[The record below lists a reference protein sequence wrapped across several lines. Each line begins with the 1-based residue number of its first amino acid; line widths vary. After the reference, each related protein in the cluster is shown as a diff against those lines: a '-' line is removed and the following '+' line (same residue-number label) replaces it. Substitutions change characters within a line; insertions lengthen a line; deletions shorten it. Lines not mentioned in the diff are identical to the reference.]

1 MVDTRLRTTWR
12 TRFRFLIRAAG
23 LTGVLAIAGGLTMG
37 AAEPPSST
45 NSFTA
50 AWHHALET
58 IRSIVLEGGGRTY
71 TQTAVWL
78 LLGGLIAVVLAVL
91 VELLGALILVTRR
104 RTVSSATATV
114 GTVAV
119 LALLIFINA
128 YSFRHH
134 TRYDLTR
141 NKQFTLSPDLAERL
155 RTLRSDR
162 PTTIVVLQKHKI
174 FGTLSDDRDA
184 FTKAAEEKVTEKV
197 KDLVDLFRE
206 LGPRFNV
213 VVLDTEA
220 FGFRRQLADL
230 TKDAPELREA
240 IGSAPENSILFHAN
254 KHVQRLSFNEF
265 LRLDKTASE
274 AANGGRANLVLLPQ
288 GTEYFARRVLAV
300 QERRPKVAVCV
311 VHELLTTEFAEGRG
325 RVYTLAGLRR
335 TLSDYGYDV
344 TDVVLKKNWTSA
356 GSLSELKPAA
366 DTREESK
373 LERLEGELVTAEAE
387 QSAAFGESRIFEE
400 ILKRVAEVKDR
411 PWEERSALYR
421 KLFRGGVTE
430 DREATVL
437 ASIARSAE
445 RANQALEEARKERRA
460 AEDRVRVAMGDERA
474 IEDRRIGN
482 VKEKFARIL
491 EDVDLLIVP
500 RFTVE
505 DATEGSD
512 VPPGLHGLSKEQVE
526 VIRDFMAKGKPVLAC
541 LGPITPSLTPR
552 PGESPEEFNGR
563 VRTALA
569 EATDGFENLIA
580 ERGIE
585 LGRDLVLYDGES
597 RAFAARRAGKQFG
610 GGVPTD
616 IPPLSLV
623 EGPEGLRVE
632 PNPIAQATNLTARSV
647 DQKLELRLRALRP
660 VYIAPDRQSSLPF
673 AAEFTF
679 TSPESWNEFRPFMQ
693 MRPQPDGTVLVTDV
707 PRYDPTGLDDP
718 TRGTRDEERRGP
730 FPVGAAIESRIPS
743 TWVDEEY
750 ARENALAAAL
760 LPVDGLLA
768 AGLTVAANKLDR
780 PKQRLVVFGSGNLFT
795 GPRLEPAQERLL
807 LHTVYWLTGRENRLP
822 HADQPAWSFP
832 RVAMTG
838 RELNLWRLGA
848 AVGLPLAAVYLG
860 LMVTMVRRLR

>member
-12 TRFRFLIRAAG
+12 TRFRFLVRAAG
-23 LTGVLAIAGGLTMG
+23 LTGVLGIAGGLAMG
-37 AAEPPSST
+37 SAEAPSSA
-45 NSFTA
+45 NSLTA

-58 IRSIVLEGGGRTY
+58 IRTTLEGGGRTY

-78 LLGGLIAVVLAVL
+78 LLGGLIAVVIAVL
-91 VELLGALILVTRR
+91 VELFGALLLVTRR
-104 RTVSSATATV
+104 RTVSSATAAV

-119 LALLIFINA
+119 VALLIFINA
-128 YSFRHH
+128 YSFTHH
-134 TRYDLTR
+134 VRYDLTR
-141 NKQFTLSPDLAERL
+141 NKQFSLAPDLVERL
-155 RTLRSDR
+155 RTLRSDL

-197 KDLVDLFRE
+197 KDLVDLFHE

-230 TKDAPELREA
+230 TRDAPELRDA
-240 IGSAPENSILFHAN
+240 IRSAPENSILFHAN

-265 LRLDKTASE
+265 LQLDKTASE

-288 GTEYFARRVLAV
+288 GTENFAGRVLAV

-325 RVYTLAGLRR
+325 RMYTLAGLRR
-335 TLSDYGYDV
+335 TLTEYGYDV
-344 TDVVLKKNWTSA
+344 IDVVLKKNWASA
-356 GSLSELKPAA
+356 GSLNELKPAA

-387 QSAAFGESRIFEE
+387 QTAARDESRIFEE
-400 ILKRVAEVKDR
+400 ILRRFAEVRGR
-411 PWEERSALYR
+411 PWAERSALYR
-421 KLFRGGVTE
+421 KTLRVVVTE
-430 DREATVL
+430 ELEPEFL
-437 ASIARSAE
+437 ASVARSAE
-445 RANQALEEARKERRA
+445 RANQVLEEARKERRT
-460 AEDRVRVAMGDERA
+460 AEERVREAMDDERLL
-474 IEDRRIGN
+474 EDRRIAD
-482 VKEKFARIL
+482 VKEKFTRVL
-491 EDVDLLIVP
+491 QDVDLLIVP

-512 VPPGLHGLSKEQVE
+512 VPPALHVLSKEQVE
-526 VIRDFMAKGKPVLAC
+526 VVRDFMAKGKPVLAC

-552 PGESPEEFNGR
+552 PGESPEEFKGR
-563 VRTALA
+563 VRAALA
-569 EATDGFENLIA
+569 EAADGFENLIA

-616 IPPLSLV
+616 IPPLNLAERPGS
-623 EGPEGLRVE
+623 LRVE
-632 PNPIAQATNLTARSV
+632 PNPIAQASHLTTRSV

-660 VYIAPDRQSSLPF
+660 VYLAPERQSSLPF

-679 TSPESWNEFRPFMQ
+679 TSPESWNEFRPFIQ
-693 MRPQPDGTVLVTDV
+693 MRPQPDGTVTVTDV

-730 FPVGAAIESRIPS
+730 FPVGVAIESRIPA
-743 TWVDEEY
+743 TWIDEEY

-760 LPVDGLLA
+760 VPVDSLLA
-768 AGLTVAANKLDR
+768 AGLAVAANKVDR
-780 PKQRLVVFGSGNLFT
+780 PKQRLVVFGSGNLFS

-807 LHTVYWLTGRENRLP
+807 LHTVNWLTGREKRLP
-822 HADQPAWSFP
+822 RADQSAWSFP
-832 RVAMTG
+832 RVTMTS
-838 RELNLWRLGA
+838 REHNLWRLGT
-848 AVGLPLAAVYLG
+848 AVALPLAAVYLG